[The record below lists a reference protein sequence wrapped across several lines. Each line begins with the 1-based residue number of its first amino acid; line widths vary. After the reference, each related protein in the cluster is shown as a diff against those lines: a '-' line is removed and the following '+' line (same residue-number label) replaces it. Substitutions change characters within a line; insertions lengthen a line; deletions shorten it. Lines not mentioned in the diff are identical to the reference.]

1 MLNITDAYAAI
12 SARTSSIPTR
22 IYLLRGPSDRIF
34 NAAICEFLV
43 VLFVIMIGI
52 VEVIEKRI
60 QNKIERKPKKPKK
73 IFKTEVPLIKS
84 VQEFKKLRKN
94 SYKRR
99 LLDFFGKYLYRL
111 KEFFRKKS

>member
-1 MLNITDAYAAI
+1 MLKLKGFFLLLTLFLLSIVDAYAAI

-60 QNKIERKPKKPKK
+60 QNKIERKPKEAEKNIQNRSTINK
-73 IFKTEVPLIKS
+73 IRPRI
-84 VQEFKKLRKN
+84 
-94 SYKRR
+94 
-99 LLDFFGKYLYRL
+99 
-111 KEFFRKKS
+111 

>member
-1 MLNITDAYAAI
+1 MLDITDAYAAI

-22 IYLLRGPSDRIF
+22 IYLLRGPCDRIF
-34 NAAICEFLV
+34 NAAICKFLV

-60 QNKIERKPKKPKK
+60 QTKIERKPKKPKK

-84 VQEFKKLRKN
+84 VQEFKKLKKN
-94 SYKRR
+94 SYKRS
-99 LLDFFGKYLYRL
+99 LFDFFGKYLYRL